1 MAKCTELSARPANPG
16 LLPAIRDAKPAD
28 AAAILQTHREA
39 ILGLTDGFYTRE
51 VIEEWAA
58 GHVSP
63 ERVAAFARA
72 IANRE
77 ELIVVAAD
85 SSDRILGFGSIV
97 PANNELRA
105 VYVHPK
111 YTRQGVGRAILRRL
125 EELARSVGM
134 TELQMAASINAEAFY
149 AANGFV
155 AQTRGEHTLSSGGRM
170 ACVRMRKPLSG

>member
-1 MAKCTELSARPANPG
+1 MLF
-16 LLPAIRDAKPAD
+16 AIRDAKPAD
-28 AAAILQTHREA
+28 AAAILETHRAA
-39 ILGLTDGFYTRE
+39 ILGLTDAFYSRE
-51 VIEEWAA
+51 IIEEWAA
-58 GHVSP
+58 GNLSP
-63 ERVAAFARA
+63 KRVDAFART
-72 IANRE
+72 IANGE
-77 ELIVVAAD
+77 ELVVVAAD

-105 VYVHPK
+105 VYVNPK
-111 YTRQGVGRAILRRL
+111 HGRQGVGRAILRRL